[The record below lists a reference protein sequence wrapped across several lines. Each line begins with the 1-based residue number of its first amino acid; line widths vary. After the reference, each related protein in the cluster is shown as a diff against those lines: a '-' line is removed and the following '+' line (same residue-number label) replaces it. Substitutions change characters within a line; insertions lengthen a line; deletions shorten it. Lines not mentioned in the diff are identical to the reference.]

1 MKYVIFK
8 KETDDIITYLPVIIP
23 EHVTHSSIKIDESN
37 GRREPVNKNKITVH
51 SAGFFHINGGMVK
64 IQPER
69 SESLNI
75 GPNMDTDQILIHQ
88 TLSNAGIYG
97 FTSYK

>member
-8 KETDDIITYLPVIIP
+8 KETNDIITYMPVIIP
-23 EHVTHSSIKIDESN
+23 EHVTHSSIKIDETN
-37 GRREPVNKNKITVH
+37 GRREPVNKNKISVH
-51 SAGFFHINGGMVK
+51 SAGFFYINGGMVK
-64 IQPER
+64 IEDKK

-75 GPNMDTDQILIHQ
+75 GPNMETDKILITQ

-97 FTSYK
+97 FTSYR